1 MRMIVLAGSELAW
14 PRSHD
19 RHRESGH
26 PSSWVTRDRRKPG
39 HRPLD
44 HGQQLDHR
52 YQEAKGT
59 GSGGPLESA
68 NICSLWSDPMHYE
81 VAVTVQH
88 PLDANTERFL
98 ASVQRSAN
106 RVLRFRGDHW
116 TITLTVEVAG
126 LSREDAIRG
135 AAGEVARIFPASCD
149 EKYSEPRQ
157 CPAPSRRGRGFVP

>member
-81 VAVTVQH
+81 VDVTVQH

-106 RVLRFRGDHW
+106 RVLRFRGDPVSYTH
-116 TITLTVEVAG
+116 LDVYKRQPC
-126 LSREDAIRG
+126 SRYATRAIRRLG
-135 AAGEVARIFPASCD
+135 TRPDGSDCRI
-149 EKYSEPRQ
+149 PR
-157 CPAPSRRGRGFVP
+157 S